1 MRRTGCGGVE
11 GKGKWTRKR
20 KVPAPT
26 LESLWVVE
34 VVLRGRDRWV
44 IVTTSGPGVMK
55 CLEGGE
61 GDEE

>member
-1 MRRTGCGGVE
+1 
-11 GKGKWTRKR
+11 
-20 KVPAPT
+20 